1 MLISQCMKVYEG
13 FSEKMEPYSP
23 KMPDF
28 RNFGVIFRA
37 LLLVHLGM
45 LLYVLA
51 SINHWSEWAT
61 RLTDAAFW
69 IEPILMGSMGLL
81 ALVAPWLRRWPY
93 RVSVLVVYVLVL
105 VWTGLVFRGFTN
117 ILFDALRPDL
127 IQMLLLALM
136 TTTFLMWHYQ
146 LWLRTLSPRL
156 AEARLVALQA
166 RIRPHFFF
174 NSLNAVLSLIRSQ
187 PKLAEHLLQ
196 NLSELFRVAMG
207 TQSSLSTL
215 QREVELA
222 RGYLEIEKVRLG
234 ERLHV
239 EWHIEQMPA
248 KASIPPL
255 ILQPLLENAVYHGI
269 EPSVATGT
277 IHINIY
283 RSRNEVHINI
293 RNPIVESAVQKIGN
307 GMAQE
312 NVRERLLLYFDAEA
326 NLSIQR
332 GNDYYQIHIVLPF
345 RELNN
350 E

>member
-1 MLISQCMKVYEG
+1 
-13 FSEKMEPYSP
+13 MEQNKPV
-23 KMPDF
+23 MPDF

-37 LLLVHLGM
+37 LMLVHLGM
-45 LLYVLA
+45 LLYALA
-51 SINHWSEWAT
+51 EMNAWSEWAL

-69 IEPILMGSMGLL
+69 VEPVLMGVMALL
-81 ALVAPWLRRWPY
+81 ALCAPQLRRWPY
-93 RVSVLVVYVLVL
+93 RRSLMLVYALVMLWTLLVYQ
-105 VWTGLVFRGFTN
+105 VFSS
-117 ILFDALRPDL
+117 IMLDALRADL
-127 IQMLLLALM
+127 LQMQLLALM
-136 TTTFLMWHYQ
+136 TTSFMMWHYQ
-146 LWLRTLSPRL
+146 LWLKTLSPRL
-156 AEARLVALQA
+156 AEARLLALQA

-187 PKLAEHLLQ
+187 PRLAEQLLQ

-207 TQSSLSTL
+207 NQSALSTL

-222 RGYLEIEKVRLG
+222 QGYLEIEKVRLG

-239 EWHIEQMPA
+239 EWHVDKMPG

-269 EPSVATGT
+269 EPSIETG
-277 IHINIY
+277 IIQINIF
-283 RSRNEVHINI
+283 RSRNEVHIDI
-293 RNPIVESAVQKIGN
+293 RNPMINHAVQRIGN
-307 GMAQE
+307 GMAQD

-332 GNDYYQIHIVLPF
+332 GNDYYQVHIVLPF

-350 E
+350 EQTVAPVFS

>member
-1 MLISQCMKVYEG
+1 MDQ
-13 FSEKMEPYSP
+13 KMPL
-23 KMPDF
+23 MPDF

-37 LLLVHLGM
+37 LLLVHLG
-45 LLYVLA
+45 LVLYVIA
-51 SINHWSEWAT
+51 SLNQWSEWAV

-69 IEPILMGSMGLL
+69 VEPILMGAMGLL
-81 ALVAPWLRRWPY
+81 ALIAPFLRQWPF
-93 RVSVLVVYVLVL
+93 RRSVLVVYALVL
-105 VWTGLVFRGFTN
+105 SWTAIVYRGLSK
-117 ILFDALRPDL
+117 ILFDAIQPDVM
-127 IQMLLLALM
+127 QMLLLVLM
-136 TTTFLMWHYQ
+136 ATSFMLWHYQ
-146 LWLRTLSPRL
+146 LWLKTLSPRL

-239 EWHIEQMPA
+239 EWHIEKMPV

-269 EPSVATGT
+269 EPSIETGT
-277 IHINIY
+277 IQIDIF

-293 RNPIVESAVQKIGN
+293 RNPIVETAVQRIGN
-307 GMAQE
+307 GMAQD

-332 GNDYYQIHIVLPF
+332 GSDYYQIHIVLPY

-350 E
+350 EQTVAPIFS